1 MANLFHSLHQAISNL
16 LERAVIRTTTT
27 TAKCQVL
34 QISMPGGEG
43 KSDIEHL
50 EPYGFTSAPKAGAEA
65 VAAYFDGDRSHG
77 VVLVASDRRY
87 RIKGLAAGEVAIY
100 DDIGQ
105 SVTLSR
111 SGIVINGAGNPVT
124 VTNAPKAR
132 FEMDIEATGNITDR
146 CDSTGKTMA
155 AMRRVFDSH
164 THDENGDGG
173 GTTDEPNQKM
183 EDA

>member
-27 TAKCQVL
+27 MAKCQVL

-100 DDIGQ
+100 DDLGQ
-105 SVTLSR
+105 SVTLTR
-111 SGIVINGAGNPVT
+111 AGIVVNGGGNPIIF
-124 VTNAPKAR
+124 TNAPKAR
-132 FEMDIEATGNITDR
+132 FEMPIE
-146 CDSTGKTMA
+146 STGDIKDNCDTTGRSMA
-155 AMRRVFDSH
+155 QMRVTYNGH
-164 THDENGDGG
+164 THKENGDGG

-183 EDA
+183 EGA